1 MSSMIKQ
8 KMAISIE
15 KKIVSYGL
23 KFSVI
28 CSWTVVGNWTVEIGV
43 GNTVAMFVMLQLKHV
58 SHLNLKFFFF
68 KYEMGHVTGVQNIAF
83 FFFLNIL

>member
-1 MSSMIKQ
+1 M
-8 KMAISIE
+8 
-15 KKIVSYGL
+15 
-23 KFSVI
+23 
-28 CSWTVVGNWTVEIGV
+28 EIGV

-83 FFFLNIL
+83 FFFFKYLVIKES

>member
-15 KKIVSYGL
+15 KKNCQAGL

-58 SHLNLKFFFF
+58 SHLDLKIFFF
-68 KYEMGHVTGVQNIAF
+68 KCEMGHVTGVQNIAF
-83 FFFLNIL
+83 FFFF